1 MLKLDMNLVWTVINV
16 IILFLLIKKFL
27 FKPVNNILEK
37 RQQEAEDVLLEATAK
52 QKEADNLKKQYDD
65 SLKQLE
71 LDKEKSLEE
80 AHNKASQEYD
90 RIVSEADKKAGEKLE
105 DAKAA
110 AEKEHSQMIADAKD
124 EIAGMVIEASD
135 KMTASKADPETDHA
149 LFEKFISETKK
160 KSQ

>member
-1 MLKLDMNLVWTVINV
+1 MPVMDGYEATKEIRKISKDV
-16 IILFLLIKKFL
+16 IIIA
-27 FKPVNNILEK
+27 
-37 RQQEAEDVLLEATAK
+37 QTAF
-52 QKEADNLKKQYDD
+52 ALAG
-65 SLKQLE
+65 
-71 LDKEKSLEE
+71 DKEKSLEE

>member
-37 RQQEAEDVLLEATAK
+37 RQQEAEDVLSEATAK
-52 QKEADNLKKQYDD
+52 QKEADDLKKQYDD

-90 RIVSEADKKAGEKLE
+90 RIVSEADKKAGVKLE

-110 AEKEHSQMIADAKD
+110 AEKDQSQMIADAKD

>member
-1 MLKLDMNLVWTVINV
+1 MLKLDMNLVWTVINL

-37 RQQEAEDVLLEATAK
+37 RQQEAADVLSDAAEK
-52 QKEADNLKKQYDD
+52 QKEADGLKKQYED
-65 SLKQLE
+65 SIKNIE
-71 LDKEKSLEE
+71 SEKERSLEE

-90 RIVSEADKKAGEKLE
+90 RIVAEADKKADEKLE

-110 AEKEHSQMIADAKD
+110 VKKEHDQMVADAKD

-149 LFEKFISETKK
+149 LFERFIEETNKK
-160 KSQ
+160 PQ

>member
-16 IILFLLIKKFL
+16 IILFLLIKKLL
-27 FKPVNNILEK
+27 FNPVNNILEK
-37 RQQEAEDVLLEATAK
+37 RQQEAEDVLSEATAK
-52 QKEADNLKKQYDD
+52 QKEADDLKKQYDD

>member
-1 MLKLDMNLVWTVINV
+1 LRKHIT
-16 IILFLLIKKFL
+16 
-27 FKPVNNILEK
+27 
-37 RQQEAEDVLLEATAK
+37 R
-52 QKEADNLKKQYDD
+52 
-65 SLKQLE
+65 
-71 LDKEKSLEE
+71 
-80 AHNKASQEYD
+80 ASQEYD

>member
-37 RQQEAEDVLLEATAK
+37 RQQEAEDVLSEATAK
-52 QKEADNLKKQYDD
+52 QKEADDL